1 MVPLFS
7 PRQNEFIDNSNSKFN
22 LAHGAVSSGKTVASL
37 FRFMQAVEECNGNSI
52 WIIGYSQGTIY
63 RNVIS
68 QLFDKNNQQLGFF
81 RYFCTWKT
89 GNSNRLIY
97 KGKEIQCVGAGDQ
110 GSLGIIQGS
119 SIDLAL
125 CDEMTLYPSVV
136 LDMITTRIRPPGS
149 QLFGTMNPVEP
160 SHKCKEMIDTADKE
174 PSLYYQLHFKIDDNP
189 FLEPNYIKLLQN
201 SLSGLF
207 YRRYYLGE
215 WCLAEGAIFDFFE
228 KKYHTVVRPPRSAEF
243 YLAAVDYGASNP
255 FAALIVGYNSGRS
268 TQTGAVMWVEKEYYW
283 DPKKMNRQKTNSEF
297 RRDLEIF
304 FEGYPIK
311 HAYIDP
317 SAASFK
323 AEMRGS
329 DVSFVDADNDVFNGI
344 QVMTNLMK
352 DGSLTVCQNC
362 VNLIREIEGY
372 CWDSKKSERG
382 EDAPLKK
389 ADHLVDCLR
398 YICKSFLGTKK
409 TIAPVHSSNKDFG
422 RNLGWNS
429 NKTQFR
435 SNF

>member
-1 MVPLFS
+1 
-7 PRQNEFIDNSNSKFN
+7 
-22 LAHGAVSSGKTVASL
+22 
-37 FRFMQAVEECNGNSI
+37 
-52 WIIGYSQGTIY
+52 
-63 RNVIS
+63 
-68 QLFDKNNQQLGFF
+68 
-81 RYFCTWKT
+81 
-89 GNSNRLIY
+89 
-97 KGKEIQCVGAGDQ
+97 
-110 GSLGIIQGS
+110 
-119 SIDLAL
+119 
-125 CDEMTLYPSVV
+125 
-136 LDMITTRIRPPGS
+136 
-149 QLFGTMNPVEP
+149 LFGTMNPVEP